1 MGQAN
6 FGIFEDFCG
15 RATDGLSIFSK
26 SLQKSVEN
34 LPARGEDKSPKIC
47 RCSRKN
53 PHLSQ
58 HAKPHIF
65 SMPPT
70 PPASSFRPTTCLAQ
84 ACVYSGPPCSKCWV
98 FLIRSAAEWRRQTE
112 EKQTLCDITTPKNMM
127 SAPGS
132 MAAQTKSFPDKRRSA
147 FVDAAVCP
155 EC

>member
-58 HAKPHIF
+58 
-65 SMPPT
+65 SEDV
-70 PPASSFRPTTCLAQ
+70 LA
-84 ACVYSGPPCSKCWV
+84 AAWNELKSGDVGAGS
-98 FLIRSAAEWRRQTE
+98 SAAGDGAVPVGIAVA
-112 EKQTLCDITTPKNMM
+112 LFL
-127 SAPGS
+127 
-132 MAAQTKSFPDKRRSA
+132 AAGVALNIDGL
-147 FVDAAVCP
+147 
-155 EC
+155 